1 MLNMDEI
8 KQNNSN
14 SFFLKY
20 YIGLVQAGINHSW
33 IWSKSN
39 VYISIQKQ
47 LNQPVHPRTSL
58 VN

>member
-20 YIGLVQAGINHSW
+20 YIGLVQGINHSW